1 MLSDAVELYARAS
14 IHQGPYAE
22 ACEPVLPI
30 PGAFFHERTHALPSV
45 RGCSR
50 VAEILHRVSNAA
62 PVILS
67 MQESSAPE
75 PHGRARLPRKD
86 LRHGAR
92 FLPQLLVRHDP
103 ADEAE
108 RSGLFGAEGAAAEQ
122 ELERAMPADDAR
134 QMQKMNCWDEA
145 EIDFRN
151 PVANL
156 IPQVPC
162 HSGLLSVGACPVVPA
177 RAAPIHGLCGWLGRA
192 GTSPGHHAD
201 GGWRR
206 ALFRLDAGVLD
217 HLAPFAELV
226 LDQLREL
233 LGRARECLET
243 RIAESRFH
251 LGAVDDLAQLG
262 VEQRDDI
269 RRRAGRR
276 EDAGPGIHVEAS
288 HSRLVERG

>member
-30 PGAFFHERTHALPSV
+30 RGAFFQERTHALPSV

-122 ELERAMPADDAR
+122 ELERAMTADDAR
-134 QMQKMNCWDEA
+134 QMQKMNYWDEA
-145 EIDFRN
+145 EIAFGIAKCRALPGN
-151 PVANL
+151 EHVAGNGER
-156 IPQVPC
+156 
-162 HSGLLSVGACPVVPA
+162 H
-177 RAAPIHGLCGWLGRA
+177 AATTRGD
-192 GTSPGHHAD
+192 AD
-201 GGWRR
+201 GGNRRLLWRVGR
-206 ALFRLDAGVLD
+206 SRDKPLPSRRWWLEAGLI
-217 HLAPFAELV
+217 PPGC
-226 LDQLREL
+226 R
-233 LGRARECLET
+233 
-243 RIAESRFH
+243 
-251 LGAVDDLAQLG
+251 
-262 VEQRDDI
+262 
-269 RRRAGRR
+269 
-276 EDAGPGIHVEAS
+276 GP
-288 HSRLVERG
+288 